1 MNVMSDFIVL
11 INLLYD
17 LSSVFKMA
25 MKLFLLQSELL
36 LITLV
41 DIHKQILGSLE

>member
-1 MNVMSDFIVL
+1 MNVMSDFMFL

-25 MKLFLLQSELL
+25 MKLFFLQSELL

-41 DIHKQILGSLE
+41 DIHKQILESLE